1 MTNTPIAS
9 NALPATGKTLTAAQ
23 SGDVAEIGL
32 PFAELLG
39 QQLELGQQL
48 TLAQGATLAA
58 ASANEIAGGI
68 AVDTQTALVAE
79 TTVGIDPAA
88 IAPNVSAD
96 ASAAVASMLA
106 QLNPNTNKTVLPSNT
121 LESAETGTA
130 TLPAAAAP
138 LVATTE
144 TPATNTALPQSEQ
157 DLSAAAKPAQ
167 QTPVA
172 NEPAPLDGNPA
183 STTKQQNFATTL
195 SNTQSNTLSNAQS
208 KITIEPTLSKTMEA
222 PPTLVSSQPANTSV
236 AMSQVL
242 SSMSS
247 GLPQQAAQAAVST
260 PLNDARWPADF
271 SQKVT
276 WLSTTQNQVAELSLN
291 PPDLGPLNVVL
302 KITDNQATAL
312 FTSPHGSVRDA
323 VENAMPKLREMLADS
338 GITLGNATVSD
349 QAPRERDTGAFSGN
363 QSQSGNRRGE
373 IEISTEGSLPATN
386 SAPRVSR
393 HNGMIDTF
401 A

>member
-1 MTNTPIAS
+1 
-9 NALPATGKTLTAAQ
+9 
-23 SGDVAEIGL
+23 
-32 PFAELLG
+32 
-39 QQLELGQQL
+39 LGQQL
-48 TLAQGATLAA
+48 TFAQGATLAA
-58 ASANEIAGGI
+58 VSANEIAGGNGI

-79 TTVGIDPAA
+79 TSVGIDPAA
-88 IAPNVSAD
+88 FAPNVSAD

-106 QLNPNTNKTVLPSNT
+106 QLNPNTNKAALPVN
-121 LESAETGTA
+121 AVETAKAGTA
-130 TLPAAAAP
+130 TLPTAAASGNAVAPAAAQVTTTP

-144 TPATNTALPQSEQ
+144 ETPSANTVLPQSESG
-157 DLSAAAKPAQ
+157 LSATVKLAQ
-167 QTPVA
+167 QTSA
-172 NEPAPLDGNPA
+172 ATEPAPLDGNPA
-183 STTKQQNFATTL
+183 STTKQQNFAA
-195 SNTQSNTLSNAQS
+195 TLSNAQS
-208 KITIEPTLSKTMEA
+208 KITIEPALFKTMEA
-222 PPTLVSSQPANTSV
+222 SPALVSSQPANTSA

-247 GLPQQAAQAAVST
+247 GLPQQAAQAAVAT

-323 VENAMPKLREMLADS
+323 VENAMPKLREMLAES

-349 QAPRERDTGAFSGN
+349 QAPRERDTSAFSGN
-363 QSQSGNRRGE
+363 QSQSGNRRDE
-373 IEISTEGSLPATN
+373 IEIGTEGSLPAAN
-386 SAPRVSR
+386 SAPHVSR